1 MGLLVLA
8 ALLASVPLALG
19 LNNTLAQTP
28 TVITRHFR
36 RAARMP
42 TSRSSQSMR
51 S

>member
-28 TVITRHFR
+28 TVSTRHFCS
-36 RAARMP
+36 AARMLTP
-42 TSRSSQSMR
+42 RAMQHMR
-51 S
+51 C